1 MMWQTGEP
9 KEQGWYLCAWEMGDG
24 YVYSVGKWDGAEW
37 LTSIS
42 AEPHTWT
49 EIESPKAQNDMLDT
63 LYEYAQ

>member
-24 YVYSVGKWDGAEW
+24 YVYSVGLWDVDEW

-49 EIESPKAQNDMLDT
+49 QIDSPAEQNEMLDN